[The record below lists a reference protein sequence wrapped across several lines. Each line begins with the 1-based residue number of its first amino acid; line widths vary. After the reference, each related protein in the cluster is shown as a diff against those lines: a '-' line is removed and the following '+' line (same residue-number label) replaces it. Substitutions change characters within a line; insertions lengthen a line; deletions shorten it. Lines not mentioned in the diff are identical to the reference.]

1 MANEINEYLA
11 GVTPNISKDQLLS
24 GGVTILIIIA
34 IAGLL
39 GWMTVWLIKFLKYN
53 KKIVLFRKVGNK
65 IMPVLRDK
73 AMFERV
79 GTGGDYWCRMRK
91 FKKILPR
98 PQIQTEKNTFWF
110 FEREDGEWINFSLG
124 DFDKQL
130 KNNANISYIDED
142 MRLQRLGIQKN
153 LIARF
158 QKITFWDKYG
168 GTIVFLGFTVIVTVC
183 LVVLFQKMTNAWT
196 QAQMMAAAVR
206 DMAIEVHNMA
216 ARVTSGAVPVSSFIP
231 LIPIYFRRKS
241 KND

>member
-1 MANEINEYLA
+1 MADEISDYLA
-11 GVTPNISKDQLLS
+11 SVTPDISTDQLLS
-24 GGVTILIIIA
+24 GGATFLIIVTIG
-34 IAGLL
+34 GLL
-39 GWMTVWLIKFLKYN
+39 AYMTFWAIKYFKFN
-53 KKIVLFRKVGNK
+53 KKIVLFRRVGNK

-98 PQIQTEKNTFWF
+98 PMIQTEKNTYWF

-124 DFDKQL
+124 DWDKQM
-130 KNNANISYIDED
+130 KEAKISYIDED

-153 LIARF
+153 LLARF

-168 GTIVFLGFTVIVTVC
+168 GTIMFLGFIVIVTVC

-196 QAQMMAAAVR
+196 QAEGMSRSVMLMAQTV
-206 DMAIEVHNMA
+206 DKMAS
-216 ARVTSGAVPVSSFIP
+216 RVTSGAVPVSSFIP
-231 LIPIYFRRKS
+231 LIPIYFKRRS
-241 KND
+241 KNG